1 MEKGKGDKKMEK
13 CKHCG
18 KTPSIADV
26 GGNNPYYEI
35 TCCDQV
41 VGSHDRESA
50 IGGWNA
56 MQKGEL
62 NEDTRN

>member
-1 MEKGKGDKKMEK
+1 VKIEK
-13 CKHCG
+13 CEICG
-18 KTPSIADV
+18 KVPLAADV

-35 TCCDQV
+35 VCCGQV
-41 VGSHDRESA
+41 VGSQDKESA
-50 IGGWNA
+50 IYGWNA

>member
-1 MEKGKGDKKMEK
+1 MEK

-18 KTPSIADV
+18 RVPLAADV

-41 VGSHDRESA
+41 VGSHGRESA
-50 IGGWNA
+50 IYGWNS

-62 NEDTRN
+62 SNDT

>member
-1 MEKGKGDKKMEK
+1 MEK

-18 KTPSIADV
+18 KVPLAADV
-26 GGNNPYYEI
+26 GGNTPYYEI
-35 TCCDQV
+35 ICCGQV

-50 IGGWNA
+50 IYGWNA

-62 NEDTRN
+62 SNDT